1 MTFTK
6 KLQIIKSDKKEGN
19 FDTFRK
25 KENPFLQ
32 SKTILHLCYI
42 DQNPAKKKLG
52 HAFNLDMYNLKCE
65 THMYGVI
72 WCLTEK

>member
-6 KLQIIKSDKKEGN
+6 ELQIIRSDKKEGN

-25 KENPFLQ
+25 KNPFLQ

-42 DQNPAKKKLG
+42 D
-52 HAFNLDMYNLKCE
+52 
-65 THMYGVI
+65 
-72 WCLTEK
+72 

>member
-42 DQNPAKKKLG
+42 D
-52 HAFNLDMYNLKCE
+52 
-65 THMYGVI
+65 
-72 WCLTEK
+72 